1 MNSEVN
7 AKAIEFLEE
16 YGITKLPIDTE
27 KIALKMGYKIISPST
42 ALCFQSELG
51 FSSEELGRE
60 CWSFVFHACDYI
72 VLSPTL
78 APDQRQ
84 NYIAH
89 EIGHRA
95 LGHIGTGNTAQQEE
109 EADAFAR
116 YLRAPVSV
124 LDKLTVDSPK
134 DVATLTGLDAA
145 SSQIVYRDLLAYR
158 EKKKEVQKAEKAGG
172 KFKGAIFK
180 GWAKKHKTA
189 ITILLTA
196 VVLTSIFA
204 AVLALQTPDQPITP
218 NAPVSD
224 NQSIPDQVPSGSQNQ
239 TPAETTD
246 TSAAP
251 SIPDESDPD
260 DDPPAGTVYWT
271 DAGRVYHLYDDCQHI
286 KNSIQVFSGPES
298 MAQDEG
304 KKDVCKTC
312 LSR

>member
-16 YGITKLPIDTE
+16 YGITKLPVDTE
-27 KIALKMGYKIISPST
+27 KIAIKMGCKIISPST
-42 ALCFQSELG
+42 ALRFQSELG

-60 CWSFVFHACDYI
+60 CWSFIFHACDYI

-95 LGHIGTGNTAQQEE
+95 LGHIGTGNLAQQEE

-145 SSQIVYRDLLAYR
+145 ASQIVYRDLLAYR
-158 EKKKEVQKAEKAGG
+158 EKKKEVQTAEKAGG

-196 VVLTSIFA
+196 VVLTGIFA
-204 AVLALQTPDQPITP
+204 AILALQTPDQPTTP
-218 NAPVSD
+218 DSPTSD
-224 NQSIPDQVPSGSQNQ
+224 NQSIPD
-239 TPAETTD
+239 
-246 TSAAP
+246 
-251 SIPDESDPD
+251 ESDSD

-286 KNSIQVFSGPES
+286 KNSIQIFSGPES
-298 MAQDEG
+298 MAEDEG

-312 LSR
+312 LSRSMSSK

>member
-16 YGITKLPIDTE
+16 YGITKLPVDTE
-27 KIALKMGYKIISPST
+27 KIAIKMGCKIISPST
-42 ALCFQSELG
+42 ALRFQSELG

-60 CWSFVFHACDYI
+60 CWSFIFHACDYI

-95 LGHIGTGNTAQQEE
+95 LGHIGTGNLAQQEE

-145 SSQIVYRDLLAYR
+145 ASQIVYRDLLAYR
-158 EKKKEVQKAEKAGG
+158 EKKKEVQTAEKAGG

-196 VVLTSIFA
+196 VVLTGIFA
-204 AVLALQTPDQPITP
+204 AILALQTPDQPTTP
-218 NAPVSD
+218 DSPTSD
-224 NQSIPDQVPSGSQNQ
+224 NQSIPDQIPSELQNQ
-239 TPAETTD
+239 TP
-246 TSAAP
+246 AAP

-298 MAQDEG
+298 MAEDEG

-312 LSR
+312 LSRSMSSK